1 MSAAIFIVGSIVVVG
16 AIIWRASAGA
26 SPSPSG
32 RPRTFSMIQ
41 RERRRG
47 SRIIPPADKPAELQI
62 MGQDF
67 LEIPEV
73 RDISENGLAISV
85 PHRFNGHKP
94 TKEVDLL
101 LTLHGQGTVKARGAI
116 RHVSYTRNDTAT
128 FGVELVSIDDEGRD
142 KIRKYVEKVQEGVPE
157 PVGEDASAE
166 APAKPHVARRT
177 R

>member
-1 MSAAIFIVGSIVVVG
+1 MSAALIVVAIAVVAIVMWRVTGSG
-16 AIIWRASAGA
+16 APGE
-26 SPSPSG
+26 
-32 RPRTFSMIQ
+32 RPRTLSMIR

-47 SRIIPPADKPAELQI
+47 SRIVPPSDKPAELQI

-94 TKEVDLL
+94 TQEVDLL
-101 LTLHGQGTVKARGAI
+101 LTLHGQGTVRARGAI

-157 PVGEDASAE
+157 AVPEDASKD
-166 APAKPHVARRT
+166 APAAPPAVRRT